1 MSQNAENQ
9 IKLINK
15 VKNYLNY
22 NFSKLDLVSSD

>member
-22 NFSKLDLVSSD
+22 NFSKLDLVS